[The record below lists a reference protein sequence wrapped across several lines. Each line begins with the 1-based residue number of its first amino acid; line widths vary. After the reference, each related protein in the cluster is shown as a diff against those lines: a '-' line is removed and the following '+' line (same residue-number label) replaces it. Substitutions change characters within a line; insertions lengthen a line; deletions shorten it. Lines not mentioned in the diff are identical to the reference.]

1 MNSLLQ
7 DVAACRDLTE
17 DYHLSLRRRPGY
29 FVQDLNGMDDH
40 RKEHLQVYEWLV
52 ARSLLMY
59 VRTNFARS
67 TGMTSW

>member
-1 MNSLLQ
+1 
-7 DVAACRDLTE
+7 
-17 DYHLSLRRRPGY
+17 LRRRPGY
-29 FVQDLNGMDDH
+29 FVQVLNGMDDH